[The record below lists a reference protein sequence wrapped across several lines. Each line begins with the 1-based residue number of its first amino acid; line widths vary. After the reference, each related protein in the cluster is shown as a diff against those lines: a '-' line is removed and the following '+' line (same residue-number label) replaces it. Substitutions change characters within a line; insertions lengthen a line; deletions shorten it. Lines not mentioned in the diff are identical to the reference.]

1 MEKENKT
8 KEIKITVR
16 NSDVDISVVADLSFS
31 DVKYATLGLLVFAFK
46 FGAEIKDVIEQE
58 LGRKYKGNFKED
70 FADMLHSWVDEACRE
85 DYEPRQDN

>member
-16 NSDVDISVVADLSFS
+16 NSDVGISVGADLSFS
-31 DVKYATLGLLVFAFK
+31 DVRYATLGLLAFAFK
-46 FGAEIKDVIEQE
+46 FGAEVKEVIEQE

-70 FADMLHSWVDEACRE
+70 FVNMLYDWVDKVCRE